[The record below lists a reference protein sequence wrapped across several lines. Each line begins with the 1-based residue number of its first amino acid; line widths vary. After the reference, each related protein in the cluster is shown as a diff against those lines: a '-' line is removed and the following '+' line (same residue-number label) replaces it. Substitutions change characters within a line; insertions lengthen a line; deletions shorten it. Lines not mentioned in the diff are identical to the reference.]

1 VASTFDSKE
10 IARIAEAERAW
21 KEDVLKPELARKGE
35 RKKPVLTRSGI
46 LVDNLYTPASLPD
59 YDYLNED
66 GFPGDFPFTR
76 GVDPNMYRSQ
86 LWTFG
91 QYAGFGT
98 AEETNQRFKYLIA
111 QGGTGLSIALDLPTQ
126 MGYDA
131 DHPLA
136 SGEVGKVGVS
146 ICSLQDMEILLDGI
160 PLTKIRQMRTTA
172 NAIGHIILAMWV
184 AVAEKQGID
193 PNNFSALLQ
202 NDPLKEYIGRGTF
215 IYPPKP
221 ALRLSADVIEYCARN
236 LPNWTAINIS
246 GYHIRESGATASQE
260 IAFTFANAREYCEET
275 LRRGVPIDTF
285 APVIWVFF
293 ATQMDLLEEVAKYR
307 AARRMWAHM
316 MRDRYGA
323 QNPRSMQLRF
333 LSFSAGSAL
342 TAQQPLNN
350 IVRVTIQTLAA
361 ALAGIQ
367 THHASSYDEALSL
380 PSEEAVRMSLRIQQI
395 VAEESGVT
403 NTVDP
408 LGGSFYVETL
418 TRKIEEEANRY
429 LDKIEA
435 LGGAVSAI
443 EQGYI
448 QREIAEAAYQYQQ
461 RVERKEL
468 IIVGVNEYLSEEAI
482 TVPPF
487 RVDPTVRERQIAKLQ
502 RLRATRNAAEV
513 EAALTQVRDDAAAGR
528 NIVPATLRAVKAY
541 ATVGEICDVLRSVFG
556 GYRDPGHL

>member
-1 VASTFDSKE
+1 MAGTFDPE
-10 IARIAEAERAW
+10 ALERIAKEERNW
-21 KEDVLKPELARKGE
+21 REQVLKPEVAHKGE
-35 RKKPVLTRSGI
+35 RRNPVLTRSGI
-46 LVDNLYTPASLPD
+46 PVDSLYTPASLPD
-59 YDYLNED
+59 YDYLSED
-66 GFPGDFPFTR
+66 GFPGAFPFTR
-76 GVDPNMYRSQ
+76 GVHPNMYRSQ

-98 AEETNQRFKYLIA
+98 AEETNERFKYLIA

-126 MGYDA
+126 MGYNA

-136 SGEVGKVGVS
+136 AGEVGKVGVS

-172 NAIGHIILAMWV
+172 NAIGHIILAMWI

-193 PNNFSALLQ
+193 PNSFSALLQ

-215 IYPPKP
+215 IYPPRP
-221 ALRLSADVIEYCARN
+221 AVRLSADVIEYCAKN

-246 GYHIRESGATASQE
+246 GYHIRESGATAAQE
-260 IAFTFANAREYCEET
+260 IAFTLANAREYCEET
-275 LRRGVPIDTF
+275 LRRGVSIDAF

-323 QNPRSMQLRF
+323 QNPRSMQLHF

-361 ALAGIQ
+361 ALAGVQ

-429 LDKIEA
+429 LMEVEA
-435 LGGAVSAI
+435 RGGAVSAI

-448 QREIAEAAYQYQQ
+448 QKEIADAAYQYQR

-468 IIVGVNEYLSEEAI
+468 VVVGVNEYVEEDPVR
-482 TVPPF
+482 VPPF
-487 RVDPTVRERQIAKLQ
+487 RVDPSVRDRQVAKLQ
-502 RLRATRNAAEV
+502 RLRASRDAAEV
-513 EAALTQVRDDAAAGR
+513 EASLRQLGDDAQHGR

-541 ATVGEICDVLRSVFG
+541 ATVGEICDVLRGVFG
-556 GYRDPGHL
+556 VYRDPGYL

>member
-1 VASTFDSKE
+1 MGNTFDREDLDRIAQAQKWWQENILEPE
-10 IARIAEAERAW
+10 IAKR
-21 KEDVLKPELARKGE
+21 GE
-35 RKKPVLTRSGI
+35 RQRPILTRSGVP
-46 LVDNLYTPASLPD
+46 VDNLYTPASLPD
-59 YDYLNED
+59 YDYLSED
-66 GFPGDFPFTR
+66 GFPGSFPFTR
-76 GVDPNMYRSQ
+76 GVDPNMYRTQ

-98 AEETNQRFKYLIA
+98 AEETNQRFKYLISK
-111 QGGTGLSIALDLPTQ
+111 GGTGLSIALDLPTQ

-136 SGEVGKVGVS
+136 AGEVGKVGVS
-146 ICSLQDMEILLDGI
+146 ISSLRDMEILLDGI

-184 AVAEKQGID
+184 AVAERQGID
-193 PNNFSALLQ
+193 PNSFSALLQ
-202 NDPLKEYIGRGTF
+202 NDPLKEYVGRGTF
-215 IYPPKP
+215 IYPPRP
-221 ALRLSADVIEYCARN
+221 AVRLSADVIEYCSKH

-246 GYHIRESGATASQE
+246 GYHIRESGATAAQE

-275 LRRGVPIDTF
+275 LRRGVNIDTF

-307 AARRMWAHM
+307 AARRMWARM

-323 QNPRSMQLRF
+323 KNPRSMQLRF

-350 IVRVTIQTLAA
+350 IVRVTIQTIAA

-380 PSEEAVRMSLRIQQI
+380 PSEDSVLMSLRIQQI

-408 LGGSFYVETL
+408 LGGSYYVEAL
-418 TRKIEEEANRY
+418 TRQIEAEATAY
-429 LDKIEA
+429 LDRIEA
-435 LGGAVSAI
+435 MGGAVSAI
-443 EQGYI
+443 EQGFI
-448 QREIAEAAYQYQQ
+448 QREIADAAYRYQQ
-461 RVERKEL
+461 RIENKEL
-468 IIVGVNEYLSEEAI
+468 VVVGVNEYVAEESVK
-482 TVPPF
+482 VPPF
-487 RVDPTVRERQIAKLQ
+487 RVDPSVRERQVARLQ
-502 RLRATRNAAEV
+502 ELRSTRDPV
-513 EAALTQVRDDAAAGR
+513 ELEGALRQLKDDAAAGR
-528 NIVPATLRAVKAY
+528 NIVPATIRAVKAY
-541 ATVGEICDVLRSVFG
+541 ATVGEICDVLRGVFG
-556 GYRDPGHL
+556 VYRDPGHL